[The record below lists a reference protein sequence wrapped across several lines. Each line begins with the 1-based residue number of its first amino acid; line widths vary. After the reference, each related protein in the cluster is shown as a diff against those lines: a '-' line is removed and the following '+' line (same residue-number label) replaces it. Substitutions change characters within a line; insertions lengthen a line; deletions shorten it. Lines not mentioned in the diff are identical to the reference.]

1 MKSSLRAVAA
11 TSLAAALVVGGLGSV
26 PAALAAEPDAARGAT
41 THVGDTGRS
50 FTLVSQKVGKSEY
63 WASVPGQSGLERFSS
78 QQAAEAAA
86 TTFLPV
92 IAAYERDGTPL
103 WALYDGDTYD
113 ATTRTGR
120 CAYTND
126 VGLFWG
132 AIRSC
137 DLTGTPNLW
146 AWSSSGT
153 WTSVQEK
160 ANLQPVART
169 ITTNVYGFDLGNP
182 QGGFRW
188 TTLPV
193 APEAEDRAPLTAS
206 VAEADVRWGKA
217 VLRGGGPAQATQIRI
232 SYELFDAPQTMLV
245 TPDRATGDWSAEL
258 LGLAPGSNPVTV
270 EALEGSTVVDSVDLD
285 VDLAFAPP
293 SAVASFPSDRTQKAT
308 LEGRGEAGSTVDVV
322 RGQQKIGTV
331 TVRTDG
337 TWSLQVP
344 GPGRGGD
351 ERLDLTQTL
360 RGYAAGSGQAVV
372 PYGQAVTITSP
383 SEGAELDPAHP
394 ELTVTGR
401 GEAGAPVVLTNEGT
415 FIPGTPAEDRVLA
428 RGTVGT
434 DGSYQLTTGPLQ
446 DREYRLAVTQQG
458 KGANTTRAD
467 LTINTGLTG
476 QPRFTVTNPDATQ
489 IAAGYTPGGSY
500 TFQGTGTP
508 GSTVTV
514 QNAKGLLLGTTKVGY
529 DRTWSWTR
537 SDMGAYTWIID
548 FVQDKGQAGQK
559 TVRIEGF
566 KPAATAST
574 PVVVTKPADVS
585 VGYLANRPFTFEGT
599 ARAGATVTVQNAKGT
614 LLGTTTA
621 DGSGRWSWTRAN
633 MGTYAWT
640 LDFIA
645 DKGQVTQQQA
655 RVAGFKPLPLG
666 ALALVDPDP
675 ARIQAGYAPNASYT
689 FRGVGRAGSTITIQN
704 LKGLRLG
711 TATVGTDGTW
721 SWTRADMGTYIW
733 RLNFV
738 QDQGTADEQVL
749 RLEAF
754 GPAS

>member
-1 MKSSLRAVAA
+1 M
-11 TSLAAALVVGGLGSV
+11 VVGGLGSV
-26 PAALAAEPDAARGAT
+26 PAALAAEPDAQRGAT
-41 THVGDTGRS
+41 THVGETGRT
-50 FTLVSQKVGKSEY
+50 FTLVSQKVGRSEY
-63 WASVPGQSGLERFSS
+63 WASVPGQSGLERFST
-78 QQAAEAAA
+78 QEAAEAAA

-113 ATTRTGR
+113 ATLRTGK

-137 DLTGTPNLW
+137 DLTGTTHLW
-146 AWSSSGT
+146 TWSSAGT
-153 WTSVQEK
+153 WTSVQEN

-169 ITTNVYGFDLGNP
+169 ITSNAYGFDLGNP
-182 QGGFRW
+182 QGGYRW

-193 APEAEDRAPLTAS
+193 DPEAEESAPLTAS
-206 VAEADVRWGKA
+206 VSQADVRWGKV
-217 VLRGGGPAQATQIRI
+217 VLGGGAPAAATQVRI
-232 SYELFDAPQTMLV
+232 TYDLFDATQKVLV
-245 TPDRATGDWSAEL
+245 TPDRDTHEWSAEL
-258 LGLAPGSNPVTV
+258 LGLAPGSNAVKV
-270 EALEGSTVVDSVDLD
+270 EALDGSTVIDTVDLD
-285 VDLAFAPP
+285 VDLAFTPP
-293 SAVASFPSDRTQKAT
+293 SAVASFSSDRAQKAT
-308 LEGRGEAGSTVDVV
+308 LDGRGEAGSTVEVV

-331 TVRTDG
+331 TVSPDG

-344 GPGRGGD
+344 APGRGGD
-351 ERLDLTQTL
+351 ERLVLTQTL
-360 RGYAAGSGQAVV
+360 RGYDAGSGEAVV

-383 SEGAELDPAHP
+383 ADGSELDPARP
-394 ELTVTGR
+394 ELTVSGR
-401 GEAGAPVVLTNEGT
+401 GEAGAPVVLTDEGS
-415 FIPGTPAEDRVLA
+415 ILPGTPAEERVLA
-428 RGTVGT
+428 RGTVAA
-434 DGSYQLTTGPLQ
+434 DGSYRLTAGRLQ
-446 DREYRLAVTQQG
+446 DREYSLAVTQQG
-458 KGANTTRAD
+458 KGANTTRAE
-467 LTINTGLTG
+467 LTINPGLTG
-476 QPRFTVTNPDATQ
+476 EPRFAVTNPDAAQ
-489 IAAGYTPGGSY
+489 IAAGYAPGGLY
-500 TFQGTGTP
+500 TFEGTGIP

-537 SDMGAYTWIID
+537 TDMGAYTWVID

-559 TVRIEGF
+559 TVRVANF

-599 ARAGATVTVQNAKGT
+599 ARAGAAVTVQNAKGT

-621 DGSGRWSWTRAN
+621 DATGRWSWTRAN
-633 MGTYAWT
+633 MGTYTWT

-645 DKGQVTQQQA
+645 DKGQVTQQMA

-666 ALALVDPDP
+666 ALALVDPDA
-675 ARIQAGYAPNASYT
+675 ARIQAGYAPNTSYT
-689 FRGVGRAGSTITIQN
+689 FRGVGKAGSTITIQN

-711 TATVGTDGTW
+711 TATVAADGTW
-721 SWTRADMGTYIW
+721 SWTRTDMGTYIW
-733 RLNFV
+733 RLDFV
-738 QDQGTADEQVL
+738 QDQGTADQQVL
-749 RLEAF
+749 RLDAF

>member
-1 MKSSLRAVAA
+1 MKSYLRAVAA
-11 TSLAAALVVGGLGSV
+11 TSLATAMVVGGLGSV
-26 PAALAAEPDAARGAT
+26 PAALAAEPVADHGAT

-50 FTLVSQKVGKSEY
+50 FTLVSQRVGRSEY
-63 WASVPGQSGLERFSS
+63 WASVPGKSSLQQFSS
-78 QQAAEAAA
+78 LEAAEAAA
-86 TTFLPV
+86 TTFVPV
-92 IAAYERDGTPL
+92 LAGYERDGTPF

-113 ATTRTGR
+113 ATLRTGK
-120 CAYTND
+120 CAYTTS

-137 DLTGTPNLW
+137 DLAGTPHLW
-146 AWSSSGT
+146 TWSPAGT

-169 ITTNVYGFDLGNP
+169 ISGDAYGFDLGNP
-182 QGGFRW
+182 QGGYRW

-193 APEAEDRAPLTAS
+193 DPEAEEPRPLTAVAS
-206 VAEADVRWGKA
+206 ELEVRNGKALLSGTAPAEATQVRIT
-217 VLRGGGPAQATQIRI
+217 VDMHDATQT
-232 SYELFDAPQTMLV
+232 LLA
-245 TPDRATGDWSAEL
+245 TPDAATGEWSRQVV
-258 LGLAPGSNPVTV
+258 GLPPGSNTLRI
-270 EALEGSTVVDSVDLD
+270 EAVEGSTVVDSLDLEVDLP
-285 VDLAFAPP
+285 AAPV
-293 SAVASFPSDRTQKAT
+293 SAVATFPSDRTKNAT
-308 LEGRGEAGSTVDVV
+308 LAGQGQAGSQVV
-322 RGQQKIGTV
+322 VAHDGQRLGTV
-331 TVRTDG
+331 SVREDG
-337 TWSLQVP
+337 SWSLTIPAP
-344 GPGRGGD
+344 GAGGD
-351 ERLDLTQTL
+351 YRLDLAQVL
-360 RGYAAGSGQAVV
+360 RGYDAGSAEAVV

-383 SEGAELDPAHP
+383 ADGTHLDPADP
-394 ELTVTGR
+394 RLTVTGR
-401 GEAGAPVVLTNEGT
+401 GEVGAPVVLTDEGK
-415 FIPGTPAEDRVLA
+415 FLPGQEQQRELA
-428 RGTVGT
+428 RGSVGA
-434 DGSYQLTTGPLQ
+434 DGSYRLTTGPLQ

-467 LTINTGLTG
+467 LTLNTGLTG
-476 QPRFTVTNPDATQ
+476 EPRFTVTNPDAAQ

-508 GSTVTV
+508 GATVTV

-537 SDMGAYTWIID
+537 TDMGAYTWTLD
-548 FVQDKGQAGQK
+548 FIQAKGQSGQK
-559 TVRIEGF
+559 TVRIADF

-621 DGSGRWSWTRAN
+621 DATGRWTWTRAN
-633 MGTYAWT
+633 MGTYTWT

-645 DKGQVTQQQA
+645 DKGQVTQQSA
-655 RVAGFKPLPLG
+655 RVAQFKPLPLG
-666 ALALVDPDP
+666 ALALVDPDA
-675 ARIQAGYAPNASYT
+675 ARIAAGYAPNAAYT
-689 FRGVGRAGSTITIQN
+689 FRGVGKAGSTITIQN

-711 TATVGTDGTW
+711 TATVAADGTW
-721 SWTRADMGTYIW
+721 SWTRTDMGTYIW